1 MNNNNKKKTILNVLT
16 KISYLI
22 LNIFDRRSG
31 YLQLYFHHFKSHLL
45 LLLWFFSVLW
55 SNSSV
60 CVLYVSKLLTSTST
74 VQINLNLL
82 NCIDSPQANIIKS
95 VLNLFCTERHFNFYS
110 FKSHANII
118 QISKVICLFV
128 FILQFNSMFG
138 RDILPMQKKKKQQQQ
153 RIHMHQ

>member
-1 MNNNNKKKTILNVLT
+1 M
-16 KISYLI
+16 
-22 LNIFDRRSG
+22 
-31 YLQLYFHHFKSHLL
+31 L

-55 SNSSV
+55 SNSFV

-74 VQINLNLL
+74 VQIHLNLL

-138 RDILPMQKKKKQQQQ
+138 RDILPMQKKATTTTYTCAPIKRCAILETKLFNMFQLYD
-153 RIHMHQ
+153 IY